1 MSEQDKKKKRGFF
14 YFLGCVF
21 KAIYSVL
28 KVIVIF
34 IWKILKATGLYLAL
48 LYALVGLV
56 LYLTIDFNPLLFGN
70 GDMLLECIL
79 YAAGMGL
86 CVVFALVISIRNF
99 IVKPLKRFGQ
109 GFMEFG
115 SKPSNEDK
123 SETKEEAFELPKQ
136 HIEEPERHVLESRPE
151 IEERRSPIFARPV
164 RTGERVKVYY
174 SGMQDR
180 LIREYDDRFEVY
192 VTVDGVERLEKVEYK
207 LDDER

>member
-28 KVIVIF
+28 KVIVLF
-34 IWKILKATGLYLAL
+34 IWKVLKATGLYLAV
-48 LYALVGLV
+48 LYALVGLI
-56 LYLTIDFNPLLFGN
+56 LYLTIDFNPLLFGA

-79 YAAGMGL
+79 YAVGMGL
-86 CVVFALVISIRNF
+86 CLVFALVISIRNF

-115 SKPSNEDK
+115 SRPVQEEKI
-123 SETKEEAFELPKQ
+123 ETKEEPFGLPKQ
-136 HIEEPERHVLESRPE
+136 HIEEPKQE
-151 IEERRSPIFARPV
+151 IEERHAPIFSRPV
-164 RTGERVKVYY
+164 RTGEKVKVYY

-207 LDDER
+207 LDDDR

>member
-1 MSEQDKKKKRGFF
+1 MSEQDKKKKKGFF

-48 LYALVGLV
+48 LYALVGLI
-56 LYLTIDFNPLLFGN
+56 LYLVIDFNPLLFGR

-79 YAAGMGL
+79 YAVGMGL
-86 CVVFALVISIRNF
+86 CLIFALVISIRNF
-99 IVKPLKRFGQ
+99 IVKPIKRFGQ

-115 SKPSNEDK
+115 TKRDDKEDEEQNE
-123 SETKEEAFELPKQ
+123 TFELPKQ
-136 HIEEPERHVLESRPE
+136 HLEEPKQE
-151 IEERRSPIFARPV
+151 IEERRAPLFARPV